1 MTETKLEWAL
11 EALRIS
17 PARRLC
23 QCENPSVE
31 IHMAQVC
38 YLKCMKCGGAHS
50 RALTLAQVKMY
61 QNDVI
66 CT

>member
-1 MTETKLEWAL
+1 MAETKLEWAL

-23 QCENPSVE
+23 QCEKPSVE
-31 IHMAQVC
+31 IHMAQMC
-38 YLKCMKCGGAHS
+38 YLKCGGAHS
-50 RALTLAQVKMY
+50 RALTLTQVEMY

-66 CT
+66 CA